1 MQSHDLL
8 VNFVI
13 YLAAAVAAVPLARRL
28 GLGSVLGYLLAGVI
42 VGPWGLRLITN
53 VQSILDFSEFGV
65 VLMMFVIGL
74 ELEPARLWS
83 LRRSIFGYGGLQLAV
98 CALMVGLAVMA
109 VGHPWRA
116 AVVAGLGLAL
126 SSTAIA
132 LAHESKGTA
141 DARKGFWLTGVGIY
155 FFWNLATLLGALGA
169 NALGDPAQWGLDAT
183 IPAAFLGL
191 LWPRLTSQLA
201 RVVAISAVALALILT
216 PLLTPGLPII
226 ACVLIPLIAGWRMRS

>member
-74 ELEPARLWS
+74 ELEPGRPGA
-83 LRRSIFGYGGLQLAV
+83 G
-98 CALMVGLAVMA
+98 
-109 VGHPWRA
+109 
-116 AVVAGLGLAL
+116 AVVDGHRAGD
-126 SSTAIA
+126 
-132 LAHESKGTA
+132 A
-141 DARKGFWLTGVGIY
+141 DRA
-155 FFWNLATLLGALGA
+155 
-169 NALGDPAQWGLDAT
+169 
-183 IPAAFLGL
+183 
-191 LWPRLTSQLA
+191 
-201 RVVAISAVALALILT
+201 
-216 PLLTPGLPII
+216 
-226 ACVLIPLIAGWRMRS
+226 